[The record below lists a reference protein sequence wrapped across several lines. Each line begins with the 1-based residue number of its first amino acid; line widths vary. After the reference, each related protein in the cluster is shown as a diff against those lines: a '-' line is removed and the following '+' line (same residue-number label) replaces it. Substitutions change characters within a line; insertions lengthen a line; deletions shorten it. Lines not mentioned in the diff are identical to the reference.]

1 MRTDILTDKIIE
13 ILARVS
19 GKPSDEIGADS
30 RLIEDLELDSIN
42 FIELDH
48 EMKANG
54 LPPVPEKEL
63 HSIRLVADVIGLVS
77 RHTPKESLSP

>member
-1 MRTDILTDKIIE
+1 MRADVLTDKIIG
-13 ILARVS
+13 ILSQVS

-48 EMKANG
+48 EMRANG
-54 LPPVPEKEL
+54 LPPVPEHEL
-63 HSIRLVADVIGLVS
+63 RRIRLVADVIGLVS
-77 RHTPKESLSP
+77 RYTPKDSPSP